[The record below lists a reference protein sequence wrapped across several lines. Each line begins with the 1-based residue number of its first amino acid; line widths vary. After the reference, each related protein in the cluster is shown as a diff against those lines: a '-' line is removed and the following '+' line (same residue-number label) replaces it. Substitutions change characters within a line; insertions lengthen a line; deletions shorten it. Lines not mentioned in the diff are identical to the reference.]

1 MSERSHHRRP
11 ATFKLD
17 DPGVIV
23 MDPEDSSRP
32 PRGTV
37 HITPE
42 VEPAALPV
50 PVETPV
56 LRPQRGFRWGAV
68 FWTAIGGLILLGVG
82 LGVTR
87 LIEDLF
93 ARSEGLGF
101 VGLAFAFAAA
111 LAFAVVVAREAF
123 GLARLAAIEKLHLR
137 AAAVLASDDR
147 AESRAI
153 VRELLRLE
161 HQNPQLARARATLQ
175 GHTDDII
182 DGADLIRLAERELM
196 TPLDQEARRLV
207 SSAAQRVS
215 LVTAISPRALIDV
228 LFVFAA
234 SLRLIRQLARL
245 YGGRPGALGMIA
257 LMRHV
262 IAHVAITGGMAAS
275 DGLIQQVLGHGI
287 AAKLSQRLGEGVLN
301 GLLTA
306 RLGLA
311 AIDVTRPLPFTAL
324 PKPALA
330 DLAKDQEDQPS
341 QAYTSSS
348 SSSSPPPPCLGGHQK
363 KKKKKKKKKKNVLLI
378 YLKT

>member
-1 MSERSHHRRP
+1 MSEKTPHRRP

-23 MDPEDSSRP
+23 MDPDDSSRP
-32 PRGTV
+32 SRGTV
-37 HITPE
+37 HVTPE
-42 VEPAALPV
+42 ADPALLPV
-50 PVETPV
+50 PVEAPV
-56 LRPQRGFRWGAV
+56 LTVRRGLRWGTV
-68 FWTAIGGLILLGVG
+68 FFTAIGGLVLLGLG
-82 LGVTR
+82 LGVVN

-93 ARSEGLGF
+93 ARSEGLGLL
-101 VGLAFAFAAA
+101 GLAFAFAAA
-111 LAFAVVVAREAF
+111 LAFMVVVAREAF

-137 AAAVLASDDR
+137 AAAALLSDDR
-147 AESRAI
+147 AESRTI
-153 VRELLRLE
+153 VQDLLKIA

-175 GHTDDII
+175 GHADDII
-182 DGADLIRLAERELM
+182 DGADMIKLAERELM

-215 LVTAISPRALIDV
+215 VVTAVSPRALIDV

-245 YGGRPGALGMIA
+245 YGGRPGALGMIR

-262 IAHVAITGGMAAS
+262 IAHLAITGGMAAS
-275 DGLIQQVLGHGI
+275 DSLIQQVLGHGI

-324 PKPALA
+324 PRPALG
-330 DLAKDQEDQPS
+330 DLAKD
-341 QAYTSSS
+341 
-348 SSSSPPPPCLGGHQK
+348 
-363 KKKKKKKKKKNVLLI
+363 LLR
-378 YLKT
+378 KRDNDE

>member
-23 MDPEDSSRP
+23 TDPDDASRP
-32 PRGTV
+32 SRGTV

-42 VEPAALPV
+42 ADPALLPV
-50 PVETPV
+50 PVEAPIIP
-56 LRPQRGFRWGAV
+56 PQRGFRWGAV
-68 FWTAIGGLILLGVG
+68 FWSAIGGLIVLGLG

-101 VGLAFAFAAA
+101 LGLAFAFAAT

-123 GLARLAAIEKLHLR
+123 GLARLATIEKLHLR
-137 AAAVLASDDR
+137 AAAVLLSDDR
-147 AESRAI
+147 QESRLI
-153 VRELLRLE
+153 VRDLVKLA
-161 HQNPQLARARATLQ
+161 HQNPQMARARATLQ
-175 GHTDDII
+175 GHADDII

-215 LVTAISPRALIDV
+215 IVTAVSPRALVDV

-245 YGGRPGALGMIA
+245 YGGRPGALGMIR

-275 DGLIQQVLGHGI
+275 DSMIQQVLGHGI

-324 PKPALA
+324 PRPALG
-330 DLAKDQEDQPS
+330 DLAKD
-341 QAYTSSS
+341 
-348 SSSSPPPPCLGGHQK
+348 
-363 KKKKKKKKKKNVLLI
+363 LLR
-378 YLKT
+378 KRDSEE

>member
-1 MSERSHHRRP
+1 MSERPHHRRP

-17 DPGVIV
+17 DPGVVV
-23 MDPEDSSRP
+23 MDADDSSRP
-32 PRGTV
+32 SRGTV
-37 HITPE
+37 QIRPE
-42 VEPAALPV
+42 ADASLLPV
-50 PVETPV
+50 PAEAPLVPV
-56 LRPQRGFRWGAV
+56 PRGFRWGAL
-68 FWTAIGGLILLGVG
+68 FWSAVGGLVTLGLG

-93 ARSEGLGF
+93 ARSESLGYL
-101 VGLAFAFAAA
+101 GLAFAIAAA
-111 LAFAVVVAREAF
+111 LALVIVVAREAL
-123 GLARLAAIEKLHLR
+123 GLARLATIEKLHLR

-153 VRELLRLE
+153 VQDLLGLA
-161 HQNPQLARARATLQ
+161 HQNPHLARARAALQ
-175 GHTDDII
+175 GHADDII
-182 DGADLIRLAERELM
+182 DGADMIRLAERELM

-215 LVTAISPRALIDV
+215 VVTAVSPRALVDI
-228 LFVFAA
+228 LFVLVA

-245 YGGRPGALGMIA
+245 YGARPGALGMFR

-262 IAHVAITGGMAAS
+262 IANLAITGGIAVGDS
-275 DGLIQQVLGHGI
+275 LIQQVLGHGI

-324 PKPALA
+324 PRPALG
-330 DLAKDQEDQPS
+330 DLAKD
-341 QAYTSSS
+341 
-348 SSSSPPPPCLGGHQK
+348 
-363 KKKKKKKKKKNVLLI
+363 LLR
-378 YLKT
+378 KRDGEE

>member
-1 MSERSHHRRP
+1 MSEKTPHRRP

-32 PRGTV
+32 SRGTV
-37 HITPE
+37 HVTPE
-42 VEPAALPV
+42 ADPALLPV
-50 PVETPV
+50 PVEAPV
-56 LRPQRGFRWGAV
+56 LTVRRGFRWGTV
-68 FWTAIGGLILLGVG
+68 FFTAIGGLVLLGLG
-82 LGVTR
+82 LGIVN

-101 VGLAFAFAAA
+101 LGLAFAVAAA
-111 LAFAVVVAREAF
+111 LAFVVVIAREVF

-137 AAAVLASDDR
+137 AAAALLSDDR
-147 AESRAI
+147 AESRTI
-153 VRELLRLE
+153 VQDLLKIA

-175 GHTDDII
+175 GHADDII
-182 DGADLIRLAERELM
+182 DGADMIKLAERELM

-215 LVTAISPRALIDV
+215 VVTAVSPRALIDV

-245 YGGRPGALGMIA
+245 YGGRPGALGMIR

-262 IAHVAITGGMAAS
+262 IAHLAITGGMAAS
-275 DGLIQQVLGHGI
+275 DSLIQQVLGHGI

-324 PKPALA
+324 PRPALG
-330 DLAKDQEDQPS
+330 DLAKD
-341 QAYTSSS
+341 
-348 SSSSPPPPCLGGHQK
+348 
-363 KKKKKKKKKKNVLLI
+363 LLR
-378 YLKT
+378 KRDNDE

>member
-1 MSERSHHRRP
+1 MSEKTPHRRP

-32 PRGTV
+32 SRGTV
-37 HITPE
+37 HVTPE
-42 VEPAALPV
+42 ADPALLPV
-50 PVETPV
+50 PVEAPV
-56 LRPQRGFRWGAV
+56 LTVRRGFRWGTV
-68 FWTAIGGLILLGVG
+68 FFTAIGGLVLLGLG
-82 LGVTR
+82 LGIVN

-93 ARSEGLGF
+93 ARGEGLGF
-101 VGLAFAFAAA
+101 LGLAFAVAAA
-111 LAFAVVVAREAF
+111 LAFVVVIAREVF

-137 AAAVLASDDR
+137 AAAALLSDDR
-147 AESRAI
+147 AESRTI
-153 VRELLRLE
+153 VQDLLKIA

-175 GHTDDII
+175 GHADDII
-182 DGADLIRLAERELM
+182 DGADMIKLAERELM

-215 LVTAISPRALIDV
+215 VVTAVSPRALIDV

-245 YGGRPGALGMIA
+245 YGGRPGALGMIR

-262 IAHVAITGGMAAS
+262 IAHLAITGGMAAS
-275 DGLIQQVLGHGI
+275 DSLIQQVLGHGI

-324 PKPALA
+324 PRPALG
-330 DLAKDQEDQPS
+330 DLAKD
-341 QAYTSSS
+341 
-348 SSSSPPPPCLGGHQK
+348 
-363 KKKKKKKKKKNVLLI
+363 LLR
-378 YLKT
+378 KRDNDE

>member
-23 MDPEDSSRP
+23 TDPDDASRP
-32 PRGTV
+32 SRGTV

-42 VEPAALPV
+42 ADPALLPV
-50 PVETPV
+50 PVEAPIV
-56 LRPQRGFRWGAV
+56 PPQRGFRWGAV
-68 FWTAIGGLILLGVG
+68 FWSAIGGLIVLGLG

-101 VGLAFAFAAA
+101 LGLAFAFAAT

-123 GLARLAAIEKLHLR
+123 GLARLATIEKLHLR
-137 AAAVLASDDR
+137 AAAVLLSDDR
-147 AESRAI
+147 QESRTI
-153 VRELLRLE
+153 VQDLVKLA
-161 HQNPQLARARATLQ
+161 HQNPQMARARATLQ
-175 GHTDDII
+175 GHADDII

-215 LVTAISPRALIDV
+215 IVTAVSPRALVDV

-245 YGGRPGALGMIA
+245 YGGRPGALGMIR

-275 DGLIQQVLGHGI
+275 DSMIQQVLGHGI

-324 PKPALA
+324 PRPALA
-330 DLAKDQEDQPS
+330 DLAKD
-341 QAYTSSS
+341 
-348 SSSSPPPPCLGGHQK
+348 
-363 KKKKKKKKKKNVLLI
+363 LLR
-378 YLKT
+378 KRDSDE